1 MVRPLQETNMAAERK
16 VQDVVIVGAAR
27 TPVGAFQGTLSSLP
41 APRLGAIAIKA
52 ALERAGVKPDEVKTV
67 FMGEVLQGGV
77 GQAPAR
83 QAAIYAGI
91 PNTVPC
97 VTVNKVCGSGLES
110 VIEGARVIAL
120 GEADVVVAGGME
132 SMSNA
137 PYFTHSLRTGARMG
151 NVEFKDLMIHDG
163 LWDPYNEMHMGMCGE
178 KCAADFKFSR
188 AAQDEYALEST
199 RRAQKAQA
207 EGAFK
212 AEIVPVEIVD
222 RKGNK
227 TAVSD
232 DEGPKLAKPDKIA
245 GLRPSFKKDGTIT
258 AANASSIN
266 DGAAAVVLMSE
277 ERARKD
283 GRTILGRLGDF
294 GHSARDPVEF
304 TIAPADAIK
313 QALTRAGLT
322 AKDID
327 LWEINEAFAVVT
339 MANNKLLGITPDKVN
354 VRGGAVVLGH
364 PIGASGCR
372 LLVTLLYAMKDLNKK
387 RGIASLCIGGGE
399 GIALIVERD

>member
-1 MVRPLQETNMAAERK
+1 MAQERK
-16 VQDVVIVGAAR
+16 VHEVVIVGAAR
-27 TPVGAFQGTLSSLP
+27 TPIGAFLGTLAAVP
-41 APRLGAIAIKA
+41 APRLGATAIKA
-52 ALERAGVKPDEVKTV
+52 ALERAGVSPDQVKTV

-83 QAAIYAGI
+83 QAALYAGI

-97 VTVNKVCGSGLES
+97 VTVNKVCGSGLEA

-137 PYFTHSLRTGARMG
+137 PYFSHALRQGARMG

-163 LWDPYNEMHMGMCGE
+163 LWDPYNDMHMGMCGE
-178 KCAADFKFSR
+178 KCAADFGFSR
-188 AAQDEYALEST
+188 AAQDEFAMEST

-212 AEIVPVEIVD
+212 AEIVPVEIAD
-222 RKGNK
+222 KKGNK
-227 TAVSD
+227 TQVTE
-232 DEGPKLAKPDKIA
+232 DEGPKLAKPDKI
-245 GLRPSFKKDGTIT
+245 PSLKPAFKKDGTVT

-266 DGAAAVVLMSE
+266 DGAAAVVLMSA
-277 ERARKD
+277 ERAKKE
-283 GRTILGRLGDF
+283 GRTVLGRIGDF
-294 GHSARDPVEF
+294 GHAARDPVEF

-313 QALTRAGLT
+313 QALTRANLEPN
-322 AKDID
+322 DID

-339 MANNKLLGITPDKVN
+339 MANNKLVGITPDKVN

-372 LLVTLLYAMKDLNKK
+372 LLVTLLYAMKDLKKK

-399 GIALIVERD
+399 GIALIVERDA